1 MPRSLSSLRAA
12 IGERPI
18 DGIFIKIGA
27 VEVIDLAA
35 QTYDFGVVDLE
46 HSSLCDSDAIRLVG
60 HAHALGFPL
69 LVRLPAVDQG
79 LINRLLEAGAVGMQ
93 VSSVRTAG
101 EVHAARNVMRYPPRG
116 TRSVSL
122 AHRMAGYGAEPLA
135 RYLAAASE
143 PLLVAQIE
151 TADTGDSLE
160 EIMAAAPDVV
170 FIGTTDLAVDLGLDQ
185 DQLSRRIAEIAEAA
199 AGRGIAL
206 GGFALARPET
216 RYRIDSS
223 DIALLRTAMVDG
235 R

>member
-1 MPRSLSSLRAA
+1 M
-12 IGERPI
+12 GERPI

-27 VEVIDLAA
+27 VEVVDLAA
-35 QTYDFGVVDLE
+35 QTYDFAVVDLE

-135 RYLAAASE
+135 RYLAAAQE

-151 TADTGDSLE
+151 TADTGDPLA
-160 EIMAAAPDVV
+160 EIMAAGPDVV

-185 DQLSRRIAEIAEAA
+185 EQLSRRIAEIAEAA
-199 AGRGIAL
+199 AGGGIAL
-206 GGFALARPET
+206 GGFALARPEA
-216 RYRIDSS
+216 RYRVDSS